1 MWVQIQV
8 YLIIH
13 SGVDMGIATDV
24 VKLHTV
30 CSVKQK
36 RTANCLH
43 IPDKQCLTK
52 ARCRRGAVLVR
63 YQDLLFAIDVV
74 NCL

>member
-1 MWVQIQV
+1 MS
-8 YLIIH
+8 LIIH
-13 SGVDMGIATDV
+13 RGTDIGIATDV

-30 CSVKQK
+30 CSVKRK

-43 IPDKQCLTK
+43 IPDEQCLTK
-52 ARCRRGAVLVR
+52 ARCRRGTVLVR
-63 YQDLLFAIDVV
+63 YQNLLSAIDVA